1 MDALLKSLHDVAL
14 TLMPTLGAICLVL
27 VIMILYR
34 VHKVVKDLPK
44 TISGVDSILE
54 STKKSVDSLEEPLN
68 AFRNVATTVDKV
80 NSSAVGI
87 ANKAVQF
94 GLKNTDLVAG
104 FFSRGDAAKS
114 AVAKE
119 DNSNLNANNS
129 NSSASDS
136 NVNASVPNVKKEE
149 DFGTYE

>member
-14 TLMPTLGAICLVL
+14 VLMPTLGAICLVL
-27 VIMILYR
+27 VILILYR
-34 VHKVVKDLPK
+34 VYKVVKELPK
-44 TISGVDSILE
+44 TISGVDRVLE
-54 STKKSVDSLEEPLN
+54 STQKSVDSLEAPLN
-68 AFRNVATTVDKV
+68 AFKNVATTVDKV

-94 GLKNTDLVAG
+94 GLKNTDLVTG
-104 FFSRGDAAKS
+104 FFSRGDAANS

-119 DNSNLNANNS
+119 NSQNV
-129 NSSASDS
+129 SDKS
-136 NVNASVPNVKKEE
+136 PNVNVSSPNVKKEE